1 MRENEILQRASDEA
15 AAFPAPPARP
25 RPRPRSRLATGP
37 RSGFTIVELLVV
49 IAILAILAAL
59 LLPVL
64 HASKEKARRAQC
76 IDNLHQLGLAT
87 LLYWDDNEGQTF
99 RYLVG
104 GTNGGTLYWFGW
116 LKPGQEGDR
125 EFDASQGAVY
135 PYLQGQGV
143 EICPSLDYSSTLY
156 KYKAKGAACGYGY
169 NLYLGKRSIS
179 TSRIEQTSDTTLY
192 ADAAQV
198 NDFQAPASPEHPL
211 LEEFYYVDA
220 GDQNDYPNAH
230 FRHQRQANVVM
241 CDEHVEGEKPA
252 PESIDRRM
260 PEQWV
265 GRLRAEILLLPDRQE

>member
-15 AAFPAPPARP
+15 SAFPAPRPPP
-25 RPRPRSRLATGP
+25 RPRPPSRLTPGP

-116 LKPGQEGDR
+116 LKPGQEGD
-125 EFDASQGAVY
+125 
-135 PYLQGQGV
+135 
-143 EICPSLDYSSTLY
+143 
-156 KYKAKGAACGYGY
+156 
-169 NLYLGKRSIS
+169 
-179 TSRIEQTSDTTLY
+179 
-192 ADAAQV
+192 
-198 NDFQAPASPEHPL
+198 
-211 LEEFYYVDA
+211 
-220 GDQNDYPNAH
+220 
-230 FRHQRQANVVM
+230 
-241 CDEHVEGEKPA
+241 
-252 PESIDRRM
+252 
-260 PEQWV
+260 
-265 GRLRAEILLLPDRQE
+265 